1 MKDIT
6 IRNAIETDSNSIHE
20 LLMELAAFEKIL
32 DSVDATSESTNNA
45 LFGNEPS
52 ANAIVAIVE
61 EKIVGAAI
69 YFFNYSTFVGKRGLY
84 LEDIYITPEYR
95 GNGIGTKMMIE
106 LAKVASIN
114 NCGRME
120 WSVLDWNAKA
130 IEFYNN
136 LGANILKHWKLVRM
150 NETSIN
156 KLVQSGN

>member
-32 DSVDATSESTNNA
+32 DSVDATTESTNNA
-45 LFGNEPS
+45 LFGDEPS
-52 ANAIVAIVE
+52 ANAIVGIVE
-61 EKIVGAAI
+61 KKIVGAAI

-136 LGANILKHWKLVRM
+136 LGANILKDWKLVRM
-150 NETSIN
+150 NEASIK

>member
-1 MKDIT
+1 
-6 IRNAIETDSNSIHE
+6 
-20 LLMELAAFEKIL
+20 MELAAFEKIL
-32 DSVDATSESTNNA
+32 DSVDATTESTNNA

-120 WSVLDWNAKA
+120 WSVLDLSL
-130 IEFYNN
+130 IHISEPTRPY
-136 LGANILKHWKLVRM
+136 
-150 NETSIN
+150 
-156 KLVQSGN
+156 

>member
-1 MKDIT
+1 VKDIT

-32 DSVDATSESTNNA
+32 DSVDATKESTNNA

-84 LEDIYITPEYR
+84 L
-95 GNGIGTKMMIE
+95 
-106 LAKVASIN
+106 
-114 NCGRME
+114 
-120 WSVLDWNAKA
+120 
-130 IEFYNN
+130 
-136 LGANILKHWKLVRM
+136 
-150 NETSIN
+150 
-156 KLVQSGN
+156 

>member
-32 DSVDATSESTNNA
+32 DSVDATTESTNNA
-45 LFGNEPS
+45 LFGDEPS
-52 ANAIVAIVE
+52 ANAIVGIVE

-84 LEDIYITPEYR
+84 LEDIYISPEYR
-95 GNGIGTKMMIE
+95 GNGIGTKMMVE

-136 LGANILKHWKLVRM
+136 LGANILKDWKLVRM
-150 NETSIN
+150 NEASIK